1 MHINRYIC
9 KICAILATKNKQ
21 TSWVFYVLEG
31 NKMIF
36 AKTNKCVFRNYEIW
50 FIFKLEYF
58 SNTLIG
64 RKLKQNKKEYNTNE

>member
-36 AKTNKCVFRNYEIW
+36 AKTNKCVLEIKR
-50 FIFKLEYF
+50 FGTC
-58 SNTLIG
+58 SS
-64 RKLKQNKKEYNTNE
+64 